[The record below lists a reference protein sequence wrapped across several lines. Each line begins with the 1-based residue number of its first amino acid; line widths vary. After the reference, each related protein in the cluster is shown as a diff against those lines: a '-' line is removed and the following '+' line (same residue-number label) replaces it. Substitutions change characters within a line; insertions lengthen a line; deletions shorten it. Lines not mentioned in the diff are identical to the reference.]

1 MNCALKK
8 TMDNQHNNQIAP
20 EFTFSKNIALI
31 GMPGTFKSTVGK
43 LLAKRIGFDF
53 CDTDKM
59 VEQKFDM
66 SIPDTFT
73 QLGEDVFRERET
85 IISYDAAQKKR
96 TVIATGGGI
105 VTRPENIEALK
116 QTSIIVQL
124 CAHVYTIF
132 ARIRNSKARPLLQ
145 DLTIEK
151 LSGMYQARGHLYTA
165 AADFKVITD
174 GKMPKHIADYIIKKL
189 S

>member
-1 MNCALKK
+1 M
-8 TMDNQHNNQIAP
+8 TTQDNTPIQTPDFN
-20 EFTFSKNIALI
+20 FDKNIALI

-43 LLAKRIGFDF
+43 LLAKKIGFAF

-59 VEQKFDM
+59 VEEKCGM
-66 SIPDTFT
+66 SIPDTFN
-73 QLGEDVFRERET
+73 QLGEEVFRERET
-85 IISYDAAQKKR
+85 IIAYDAAQLKR

-105 VTRPENIEALK
+105 VTRKENIDALK
-116 QTSIIVQL
+116 QSCCVIQL

-151 LSGMYQARGHLYTA
+151 LSAMYKARGHLYA
-165 AADFKVITD
+165 EAADFKVITD
-174 GKMPKHIADYIIKKL
+174 GKMPKQIADFIIKKL
-189 S
+189 SPNT